1 MRNLLMIGF
10 ASLLSRGFLIAC
22 SDDSSTVERSETEQ
36 EETQADESYGM
47 PEKQETEEE
56 NHNDKEESETS
67 LEEDTPQDQV
77 DLNIGDSGLIETASD
92 KFKIKLNN
100 VELTKNIE
108 GIQPVENFDQFLL
121 TNVTI
126 INEHTEK
133 IVLED
138 VIDIFE
144 VTVLLEGS
152 GYQEASGL
160 YDIELDGFSGDLTPG
175 DSVTGDLLFQTVQ
188 SENHYLRVTE
198 GLIAASGVKNQ
209 VVWSFT
215 EDELDR

>member
-100 VELTKNIE
+100 VELTKI
-108 GIQPVENFDQFLL
+108 
-121 TNVTI
+121 
-126 INEHTEK
+126 
-133 IVLED
+133 
-138 VIDIFE
+138 
-144 VTVLLEGS
+144 
-152 GYQEASGL
+152 
-160 YDIELDGFSGDLTPG
+160 
-175 DSVTGDLLFQTVQ
+175 
-188 SENHYLRVTE
+188 
-198 GLIAASGVKNQ
+198 
-209 VVWSFT
+209 
-215 EDELDR
+215 